1 MCLIFVNARKAS
13 HPQVKLLSPRSF
25 IKQQVFWINKM
36 NFKSNIKT
44 FLFRSYCCTSC
55 YSNVI
60 YEIKMTTVANI
71 LPLFILFY
79 AWSSMVIF
87 LSQQKVASTSYR
99 FSKLFFLHSVK
110 KKSKRVYPQ
119 PSHESPYV
127 KKFKIWN
134 KSPKVWALNKFYEE
148 SYL

>member
-79 AWSSMVIF
+79 AWSSIMNF
-87 LSQQKVASTSYR
+87 LSQQKVTSTSYR
-99 FSKLFFLHSVK
+99 FSKLFFL
-110 KKSKRVYPQ
+110 YC
-119 PSHESPYV
+119 
-127 KKFKIWN
+127 
-134 KSPKVWALNKFYEE
+134 LNKMQMWSIFNHLMKVRTWKNLKFEINHLRYER
-148 SYL
+148 